1 MAKRKKKTVESE
13 FDVPEKNKSDDMINS
28 IAEDL
33 KVPESEPKPHNH
45 GYQRHVR
52 RL

>member
-1 MAKRKKKTVESE
+1 MAKRKKKTVECE
-13 FDVPEKNKSDDMINS
+13 FDAPEKNKSENTINS
-28 IAEDL
+28 IDEDL
-33 KVPESEPKPHNH
+33 KAPESESEPHNH